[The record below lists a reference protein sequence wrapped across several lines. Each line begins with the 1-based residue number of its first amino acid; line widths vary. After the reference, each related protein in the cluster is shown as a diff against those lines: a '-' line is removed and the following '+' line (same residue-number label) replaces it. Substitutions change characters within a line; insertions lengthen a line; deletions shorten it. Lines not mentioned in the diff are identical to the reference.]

1 MHILYLFAEMDK
13 KHEKRQVPPALQ
25 RLLKADV
32 YMTNLL
38 CTMMN
43 KFLPFRSL
51 KVHYKL
57 LEVSLRNRD
66 VEVDVNEVVFV
77 SYERASS
84 NIFLYRAI
92 GVTSANVCLC
102 ATLIMLS
109 SLR

>member
-25 RLLKADV
+25 KLLKADV

-57 LEVSLRNRD
+57 LEVSSRNRD
-66 VEVDVNEVVFV
+66 VGSGCVVFV
-77 SYERASS
+77 SYAGFQMSEQ
-84 NIFLYRAI
+84 RAI
-92 GVTSANVCLC
+92 
-102 ATLIMLS
+102 S
-109 SLR
+109 SYIGQ

>member
-1 MHILYLFAEMDK
+1 MPPPPPNVLNVFNIKLPVIVSFMHILYLFAEMDK

-25 RLLKADV
+25 KLLKADV

-57 LEVSLRNRD
+57 LEVSSRNRD
-66 VEVDVNEVVFV
+66 VEVDVLFLSAMLFFGS
-77 SYERASS
+77 SY
-84 NIFLYRAI
+84 I
-92 GVTSANVCLC
+92 GQ
-102 ATLIMLS
+102 
-109 SLR
+109 